1 MGILIA
7 PLITEKQTDITEAK
21 STRYGFKVQYSA
33 DKSDIRKAVE
43 ETYGVTVLKVNT
55 MRYSGKKE
63 SRYTK
68 HGFVEGRKPAYKKAI
83 VTIAEGETIDFFG
96 NI

>member
-7 PLITEKQTDITEAK
+7 PLITEKQTDITEAMP
-21 STRYGFKVQYSA
+21 TRYGFKVQYSA

-63 SRYTK
+63 AHHSGPEKENYWYARGCYYQRTREVPCSR
-68 HGFVEGRKPAYKKAI
+68 
-83 VTIAEGETIDFFG
+83 
-96 NI
+96 